1 MYIDTDS
8 KNRISILELT
18 PEEALR
24 LSIIIRCAD
33 PCYKTGPLLNAADQ
47 LYLHANRA
55 LDSILEIE
63 NEAHK
68 IKE

>member
-8 KNRISILELT
+8 KNRISMLELT

-24 LSIIIRCAD
+24 LSFIIRDAD
-33 PCYKTGPLLNAADQ
+33 SCYKTGPLMNAADQ
-47 LYLHANRA
+47 LYLHANKA
-55 LDSILEIE
+55 LDSILEVE
-63 NEAHK
+63 SKAHK